1 MAMAAASTPAA
12 QAAAAATLRTSGES
26 DATKQSS
33 KVAIATTSSGSE
45 RRHLSGKSGKSAN
58 ALGLATPD
66 DYSWILGNYEAEP
79 HTLVTLSN
87 GESGASE
94 LPPTD
99 MEGSRLEVKFLAF
112 PGVPPTNALALE
124 AKVFFSFLNE
134 ATGDRVFAREV
145 YEGVGSYN
153 TDFAN
158 QVTFYTDHLEFQQPD
173 GSWAPVDNA
182 VASEVGSTRCSKLSK
197 VPSGSSIVCDSYAN
211 DVFNITGTGV
221 IHQEVIASVCVDCSY
236 RWIFLDLERQHSVL

>member
-12 QAAAAATLRTSGES
+12 QAAAAAATLRTSGES

-58 ALGLATPD
+58 ALGLANPD
-66 DYSWILGNYEAEP
+66 DYQWILGNYEADKSTSI
-79 HTLVTLSN
+79 TLFD
-87 GESGASE
+87 GESGGASE
-94 LPPTD
+94 LPPIE
-99 MEGSRLEVKFLAF
+99 MEGSRLEVNFLAF
-112 PGVPPTNALALE
+112 PGVPPTNALE

-182 VASEVGSTRCSKLSK
+182 VASEVGSMRCSKLSK

-211 DVFNITGTGV
+211 DVFNITGTGL
-221 IHQEVIASVCVDCSY
+221 IHQEVIAS
-236 RWIFLDLERQHSVL
+236 SVWTEVTDESS